1 MFRFFRNREIRRLT
15 IGLLLLTM
23 TAAGVAGL
31 CLDWDAGAAAG
42 LTGFLLSTAAL
53 LFTYRRYR
61 RIDQLSAY
69 LHRLSSGERRLDL
82 RDNEEGELSI
92 LKNEIY
98 KVTVLL
104 AEYNDQLQK
113 EKGRLADSLSDIS
126 HQLKTPLTSMTV
138 MADLLSKSDLPAE
151 KRREFTGRLRSQLE
165 RLQWLVAS
173 LLKIARLDAGVVVFK
188 SDVFSVQKL
197 VESAA
202 APLLIPLE
210 LKGLTLETDGPDITM
225 EGDEGWL
232 REALV
237 NLMKNAME
245 HTPSGG
251 TLRIFWTGNP
261 LYTEIAVEDSG
272 EGIPPEDL
280 PHIFTRFYRG
290 KNAGPDSVGIG
301 LAMAREIVERQNG
314 RITAQSRLGEGTCFR
329 IRLYKTVV

>member
-1 MFRFFRNREIRRLT
+1 
-15 IGLLLLTM
+15 
-23 TAAGVAGL
+23 
-31 CLDWDAGAAAG
+31 
-42 LTGFLLSTAAL
+42 
-53 LFTYRRYR
+53 
-61 RIDQLSAY
+61 
-69 LHRLSSGERRLDL
+69 
-82 RDNEEGELSI
+82 
-92 LKNEIY
+92 
-98 KVTVLL
+98 
-104 AEYNDQLQK
+104 
-113 EKGRLADSLSDIS
+113 
-126 HQLKTPLTSMTV
+126 
-138 MADLLSKSDLPAE
+138 
-151 KRREFTGRLRSQLE
+151 
-165 RLQWLVAS
+165 
-173 LLKIARLDAGVVVFK
+173 
-188 SDVFSVQKL
+188 
-197 VESAA
+197 
-202 APLLIPLE
+202 
-210 LKGLTLETDGPDITM
+210 M

-290 KNAGPDSVGIG
+290 KNAGSDSVGIG